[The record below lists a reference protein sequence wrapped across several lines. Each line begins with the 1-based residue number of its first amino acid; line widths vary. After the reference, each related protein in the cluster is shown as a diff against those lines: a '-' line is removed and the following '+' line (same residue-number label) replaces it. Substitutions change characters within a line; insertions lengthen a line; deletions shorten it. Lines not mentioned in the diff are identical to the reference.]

1 MKRKKKILG
10 QIRHILTAIGLYLV
24 ATGKLDDPGMQEIL
38 GVAMSIIGHAWS
50 WFAPEKK
57 DEA

>member
-24 ATGKLDDPGMQEIL
+24 ATGKISDPGLQEAL
-38 GVAMSIIGHAWS
+38 GLVMSLIGHAWS
-50 WFAPEKK
+50 WFAPEKQ
-57 DEA
+57 ES

>member
-10 QIRHILTAIGLYLV
+10 QIRHIRTAIGLYLV

-38 GVAMSIIGHAWS
+38 GASMAVIVKDCS
-50 WFAPEKK
+50 WFATDKK
-57 DEA
+57 DEE